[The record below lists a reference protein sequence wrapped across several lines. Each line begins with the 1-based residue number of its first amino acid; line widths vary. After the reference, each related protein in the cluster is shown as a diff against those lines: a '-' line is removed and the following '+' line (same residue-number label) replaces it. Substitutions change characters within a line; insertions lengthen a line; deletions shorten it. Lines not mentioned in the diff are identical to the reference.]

1 MPKSSHAHVSVA
13 LLAALCVAGFILPT
27 SAQFETR
34 GSSPFV
40 PGYPP
45 VSIALGD
52 FNHDGKLDLAA
63 VSFSTAQVAVLFGMG
78 NGTFQAP
85 AYYSVGFEPRSVA
98 IADFNHDGNLD
109 LAVTGFGTSTG
120 IVSILLGNGDGTFQS
135 AGDVTLDDYPIFVA
149 VGDFNGD
156 GIPDLVTSDP
166 PYISVLLGNGDGTF
180 QPPIDNQLFAPL
192 TPDAI
197 GLGGFNRDGKL
208 DLAVAGQFGGSSEAK
223 ILLGNG
229 DGTFQLGASYSIGG
243 APNSVTVADFRGIGT
258 LDLAIGYY
266 LGTGISVLL
275 GNGDGTFQPKVD
287 YPTPGTSSYLAAG
300 DLNGDGKLDLAVA
313 GSTADYATVLLGNGD
328 GTFEPGVNYFV
339 AVGGSGYIVIGDLNG
354 DRKPDLAVV
363 GTPSDVVVLLN
374 TGVVSFSP
382 TTPVQFPA
390 QLVGGTSAA
399 QTVTL
404 TNTGTTT
411 LTISSIAIKGQF
423 NLSSSTTCAGSVAP
437 GGNCAIDVT
446 FQPLTQGLKSGL
458 VSISDSASTKPQV
471 IELMGAGTV
480 VSLSPTQLTFP
491 PQKVGTKSA
500 AQLVTLTNTGS
511 TALNISSIKITGQNR
526 GDFSGFNNCGSSI
539 GAGKSCTI
547 KASFKPTKT
556 GSRSAVVSI
565 TDTGGGS
572 PQTVSLTGT
581 GT

>member
-1 MPKSSHAHVSVA
+1 MTRTRKALSDAA
-13 LLAALCVAGFILPT
+13 LLVACLANLALAA

-34 GSSPFV
+34 GSSPIQLEPFSV
-40 PGYPP
+40 A
-45 VSIALGD
+45 VGD
-52 FNHDGKLDLAA
+52 FNHDGKLDLALA
-63 VSFSTAQVAVLFGMG
+63 AFSTGQVAVLLGNG

-85 AYYSVGFEPRSVA
+85 VYYTVGFEPRSVA
-98 IADFNHDGNLD
+98 VADFNHDGNLD
-109 LAVTGFGTSTG
+109 LSVTGFGSTTG
-120 IVSILLGNGDGTFQS
+120 IISILLGNGDGTFQPAS
-135 AGDVTLDDYPIFVA
+135 DLTLNDYPTFVA

-156 GIPDLVTSDP
+156 HIPDLVTSDP
-166 PYISVLLGNGDGTF
+166 PYVSVLLGNGDGTF
-180 QPPIDNQLFAPL
+180 QPPINNKLFAPL

-197 GLGGFNRDGKL
+197 GLGDFNGDGKL
-208 DLAVAGQFGGSSEAK
+208 DLAVAGQFGGSSK
-223 ILLGNG
+223 VDILLGNG
-229 DGTFQLGASYSIGG
+229 DGTFQLGASYSIG
-243 APNSVTVADFRGIGT
+243 ASPQSVAVADFRGIGK
-258 LDLAIGYY
+258 LDLAIG
-266 LGTGISVLL
+266 GSGPAVGVLL
-275 GNGDGTFQPKVD
+275 GNGDGTFQPQVF
-287 YPTPGTSSYLAAG
+287 YPSGTGTSGSDWVVVG
-300 DLNGDGKLDLAVA
+300 DFNLDGKLDLATTEIGISTSEVA
-313 GSTADYATVLLGNGD
+313 VLLGKGD
-328 GTFEPGVNYFV
+328 GTFLSVTSYPAGRSDFFL
-339 AVGGSGYIVIGDLNG
+339 AVGDFNGDL
-354 DRKPDLAVV
+354 KPDFVV
-363 GTPSDVVVLLN
+363 SDSNGSAIVLLN

-390 QLVGGTSAA
+390 QLVGGTSAV

-404 TNTGTTT
+404 TNTGTTA